1 MPVQMFLDRFAEV
14 VARTPHKLAMQMVGW
29 KGDAQEGVT
38 FQQLH
43 RGALGFARA
52 LADSG
57 ADRGRCLLL
66 LPQSIDYARAFLACQ
81 LAGFAPVTL
90 FPPNARA
97 KGRFDAVIQ
106 DCKPTVG
113 FVDSAGAQTI
123 RELIATTPS
132 LRGVIWINVDDCEG
146 AEAAAG
152 EAAAGEAAQDVR
164 HGPPPVA
171 FIQYTSGSTASPKGV
186 VVAQEDLAH
195 HILVYAAIT
204 ESGPESVWVSWLPLF
219 HDFGLIGGMIQ
230 TLAMGSTLIL
240 MSPAAFIRRPLVWL
254 EAISRYRG
262 THTGAPNFAY
272 DLCVERVT
280 EAELAGLD
288 LSSLRLAIN
297 GAEPVKAATLRRFR
311 RTFAPAGLRPEVLS
325 AGYGLAEATLTVSLK
340 KWYDPHSPLT
350 LHVDREQ
357 LAAGRAVVAEPG
369 ERTQEIVN
377 CGTPYVGVEIVDRQS
392 RRPLPEGWVGE
403 LWINGPSTAKAY
415 FGRSEETAATFE
427 AELDEPGRRRFLRT
441 GDLGFRHGGEL
452 YLTGRA
458 KDVLII
464 YGQNHYP
471 QDLEATA
478 LGAWPG
484 LEGSRAA
491 AILLDEH
498 GPEVALVVEVSRGL
512 SRGSRVDL
520 EAAATGIA
528 DAVGAVHGVDV
539 AVVALVRAGGI
550 PLTSSGKIQRAATR
564 QALADRTLRFLLLR
578 WRGVTLDGAGDGSMA
593 ERLPEP
599 LG

>member
-1 MPVQMFLDRFAEV
+1 MPVPTFLDRFAQV
-14 VARTPHKLAMQMVGW
+14 VARTPNKLAMQMVGW
-29 KGDAQEGVT
+29 KGDVQEGAT
-38 FQQLH
+38 FQQLY

-57 ADRGRCLLL
+57 AERGRCLLL
-66 LPQSIDYARAFLACQ
+66 LPQSLDYARAFLACQ
-81 LAGFAPVTL
+81 LAGFVPVTL

-113 FVDSAGAQTI
+113 FVDSAGAQTV
-123 RELIATTPS
+123 RELIASTPS
-132 LRGVIWINVDDCEG
+132 LRGVIWINVDDCG
-146 AEAAAG
+146 DSDSEADAD
-152 EAAAGEAAQDVR
+152 AAQDAR
-164 HGPPPVA
+164 RTPPAVA

-195 HILVYAAIT
+195 HIVVYAAIT
-204 ESGPESVWVSWLPLF
+204 ESGPDSVWVSWLPLF

-280 EAELAGLD
+280 EAELAALD

-311 RTFAPAGLRPEVLS
+311 RTFAPAGLGPEVLS

-340 KWYDPHSPLT
+340 KWFDPKSPLA

-357 LAAGRAVVAEPG
+357 LATGRALVAEPG

-377 CGTPYVGVEIVDRQS
+377 CGTPYISVEIVDREA
-392 RRPLPEGWVGE
+392 RRPLPEGRVGE
-403 LWINGPSTAKAY
+403 VWINGPSTAKAY

-427 AELDEPGRRRFLRT
+427 AELDEPGRGRFLRT

-478 LGAWPG
+478 LGASPG

-491 AILLDEH
+491 AILIEEH
-498 GPEVALVVEVSRGL
+498 GPEVALVVEVSRAL
-512 SRGSRVDL
+512 SRAGRADL
-520 EAAATGIA
+520 EAAATAIA
-528 DAVGAVHGVDV
+528 DVVGAVHGVDV
-539 AVVALVRAGGI
+539 AVVALVRSGGI

-564 QALADRTLRFLLLR
+564 QALADRALRCLLLR
-578 WRGVTLDGAGDGSMA
+578 WRGVTLDGAGDGSRA
-593 ERLPEP
+593 ALLPEP
-599 LG
+599 LA

>member
-1 MPVQMFLDRFAEV
+1 MPVQMFLDRFTEV
-14 VARTPHKLAMQMVGW
+14 VTRTPHKLAMQMVGW
-29 KGDAQEGVT
+29 KGDVQEGAT
-38 FQQLH
+38 FQELY

-52 LADSG
+52 LAESG
-57 ADRGRCLLL
+57 AERGRCLLL
-66 LPQSIDYARAFLACQ
+66 LPQSLDYARAFLACQ
-81 LAGFAPVTL
+81 LAGFVPVTL

-123 RELIATTPS
+123 RELIASTPS
-132 LRGVIWINVDDCEG
+132 LRGVIWINVDDCCAVDA
-146 AEAAAG
+146 AE
-152 EAAAGEAAQDVR
+152 EVR
-164 HGPPPVA
+164 QTAPPVA

-195 HILVYAAIT
+195 HIVVYAAIT
-204 ESGPESVWVSWLPLF
+204 ESGPDSVWVSWLPLF

-230 TLAMGSTLIL
+230 TLALGSTLIL

-280 EAELAGLD
+280 EAELAALD

-311 RTFAPAGLRPEVLS
+311 RTFAPAGLGPDVLS
-325 AGYGLAEATLTVSLK
+325 AGYGLAEATLAVSLK
-340 KWYDPHSPLT
+340 KWFDPNSPLS

-357 LAAGRAVVAEPG
+357 LATGRVVVGEPG

-377 CGTPYVGVEIVDRQS
+377 CGTPYVSVEIVDRQT
-392 RRPLPEGWVGE
+392 RRPLPEGRVGE
-403 LWINGPSTAKAY
+403 LWISGPSTAKAY
-415 FGRSEETAATFE
+415 FARAQETATTFE
-427 AELDEPGRRRFLRT
+427 AELDEPGRPRFLRT
-441 GDLGFRHGGEL
+441 GDLGFRHAGEL

-478 LGAWPG
+478 LAAWPG

-491 AILLDEH
+491 AILLDEQ
-498 GPEVALVVEVSRGL
+498 GPEVALVVEVARGL
-512 SRGSRVDL
+512 SRGGRADL
-520 EAAATGIA
+520 EAAAAAIA

-539 AVVALVRAGGI
+539 AVVALVRSGGI

-564 QALADRTLRFLLLR
+564 QALADRALRVLLLR
-578 WRGVTLDGAGDGSMA
+578 WRGVTLDGAGDGSTA
-593 ERLPEP
+593 LPLPEP
-599 LG
+599 LA